1 MNLLI
6 HKLMLVKK
14 VQTLLT
20 EERNN
25 SMKGLIDIK
34 NEYNERF
41 RYLIYL

>member
-1 MNLLI
+1 MNLII

-14 VQTLLT
+14 VQILLT
-20 EERNN
+20 KERNN

-41 RYLIYL
+41 RRCLVR